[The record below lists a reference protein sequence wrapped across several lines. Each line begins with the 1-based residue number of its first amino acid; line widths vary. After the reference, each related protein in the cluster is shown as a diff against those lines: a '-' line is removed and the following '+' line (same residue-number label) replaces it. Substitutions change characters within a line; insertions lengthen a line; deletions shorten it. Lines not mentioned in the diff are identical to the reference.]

1 MEHVVNRQI
10 GASRDRCGIGLAR
23 GFTLVEGMVV
33 VAILAIVTTLAAP
46 SFVSFIGTM
55 NTKSA
60 AFDLIGDLS
69 MARSEALKR
78 NVAITVAPVGGAWTK
93 GWQILRPPMSPEVE
107 PVALRERDSRF
118 SNVAISAPAGGI
130 VFQPNGRLQGSDI
143 GPANIKWSIT
153 SSASGAI
160 ARCVVISPT
169 GSARSQ
175 PGACS

>member
-1 MEHVVNRQI
+1 MEHVVNWRI
-10 GASRDRCGIGLAR
+10 GASRIRSVIGSAK
-23 GFTLVEGMVV
+23 GFTLIEALVV
-33 VAILAIVTTLAAP
+33 VSILAIMTSLAIP
-46 SFVSFIGTM
+46 SFISFIGTM

-78 NVAITVAPVGGAWTK
+78 NVAITVAPVEGAWTK
-93 GWQILRPPMSPEVE
+93 GWQVLRPSVSPEVA
-107 PVALRERDSRF
+107 PVALRERESR
-118 SNVAISAPAGGI
+118 SSTVAINAPVGGI
-130 VFQPNGRLQGSDI
+130 VFQPNGRLQGSDT

-169 GSARSQ
+169 GSARSHS
-175 PGACS
+175 GACS